1 VQRLGSSRR
10 SPRGRRER
18 SREFGGTRLLPDI
31 EQSAPPERGFLKPTR
46 GFEPLTP
53 SLRGRRGVCGWLRFM
68 ALSAQAKPIS
78 AVRPRIVLRLVQG
91 VVLPPCCHF
100 ARAPWRLAHNDAY
113 DPGLRTR
120 MSIAGFSAVYA
131 TAVSKVLPDDRE
143 AEIGYAAGLA
153 QVNRL
158 QLGRRTATVEEPDS
172 VPDQNWPEADHDLV
186 DPRR

>member
-1 VQRLGSSRR
+1 
-10 SPRGRRER
+10 
-18 SREFGGTRLLPDI
+18 
-31 EQSAPPERGFLKPTR
+31 
-46 GFEPLTP
+46 
-53 SLRGRRGVCGWLRFM
+53 M

-158 QLGRRTATVEEPDS
+158 QFDRRTATVEEPDS